1 MSKKLIT
8 TAALVA
14 AIVLPLSAFAQGG
27 GGGGGGAGGAG
38 GGSAGAAGGAGGG
51 TAGMSGSAGTGSTSS
66 GIGSSPGASSVGTT
80 GQTNRANT
88 TGQVNEAVSPAN
100 PSTTA
105 PGGPNSQLVPNQT
118 VQAQL
123 AVTGALP
130 ARHCALVLGPRAGP
144 IKQGPGSLRG
154 QRPCEVHPP
163 ARPLDR

>member
-38 GGSAGAAGGAGGG
+38 GGSAGAAGSASGG
-51 TAGMSGSAGTGSTSS
+51 TAVMSGSAGTGSTSS
-66 GIGSSPGASSVGTT
+66 GIGSSPGASSINTT

-105 PGGPNSQLVPNQT
+105 PGGRTVNLCQTKQSRNRTLNNSIQDF
-118 VQAQL
+118 
-123 AVTGALP
+123 LP
-130 ARHCALVLGPRAGP
+130 A
-144 IKQGPGSLRG
+144 IKSKDEGRNGEPDI
-154 QRPCEVHPP
+154 HM
-163 ARPLDR
+163 